1 VKVFVEPSRAL
12 PLVSIAIG
20 FRAGSTT
27 DPIGQEGLARITARM
42 LRRGAGGLDAL
53 AIEEGIDRLG
63 GEFGAD
69 VALCSTSVH
78 MEVIA
83 RRLDAFVELG
93 SKVLGAPTFDEAELG
108 KLLRESEAE
117 IVETRDNDRVLAGR
131 ALRRA
136 VFEGH
141 PYARRVSGTPASLA
155 KIDREAALASYRR
168 IFTKANAVVAL
179 SGDVTEKGAR
189 DIAERLLA
197 GLPDGPANDEAI
209 ADAQAVRGRRLVVV
223 DKEERTQ
230 TQMLI
235 GGIGTNAHD
244 ADHTAMLVGTTAFG
258 GTFTSRLMQ
267 EVRAKRGWSYGA
279 YARASFDRRRE
290 AFTMSA
296 APAAKDAAACLA
308 LELEM
313 IHDLREKGLAAEEL
327 AFVKSYLRRSHAFEI
342 DTARKRVQQRLDEA
356 VFDLPMN
363 YYAGYVDRVAALELD
378 EVNAALRARVPEEDL
393 VVAVVATN
401 DEIGESIAASIP
413 NLAQTTVVPHDVE

>member
-1 VKVFVEPSRAL
+1 MKVFVEPSRAL

-189 DIAERLLA
+189 EIAERLLA
-197 GLPDGPANDEAI
+197 GLPDGHANDEAI

-313 IHDLREKGLAAEEL
+313 IHDLREKGLTAEEL

-401 DEIGESIAASIP
+401 EEIGEAIAAAIP